1 MAEKVAKLMDL
12 EKECVEIIIDNTNKY
27 KEILKQLDFVKQPYR
42 KILEKRYIDGKKL
55 VTIASE
61 ENYNYEYVRRANG
74 IALNK
79 FDEAEKYYKNI
90 TKKVTKSY
98 TKVTKSYGKLRS

>member
-1 MAEKVAKLMDL
+1 MD
-12 EKECVEIIIDNTNKY
+12 IIITNANKY
-27 KEILKQLDFVKQPYR
+27 KEILKQLDYVKQPYR
-42 KILEKRYIDGKKL
+42 KILEKRYIEGKKL

-61 ENYNYEYVRRANG
+61 ENYNYEYIKRANG

-79 FDEAEKYYKNI
+79 FDEAEKYYKDI

-98 TKVTKSYGKLRS
+98 PKVTKSY